1 MRLALLLIAA
11 SWVLTGLYVLA
22 DPQGFYAAVPGLAMM
37 GPFNLHLIRDVGLA
51 FVASGAATLWGAWRH
66 MPAVALAGIAWP
78 LLHAGFHLQI
88 WAHRGFPFD
97 HIFAFD
103 LAGVIA
109 PPLLAALLLWR
120 LARRRGVP
128 A

>member
-1 MRLALLLIAA
+1 MRIALLLIAV
-11 SWVLTGLYVLA
+11 SWLLTGLYVLA
-22 DPQGFYAAVPGLAMM
+22 DPQGFYASVPGLAMM
-37 GPFNLHLIRDVGLA
+37 GPFNLHFIRDVGLA
-51 FVASGAATLWGAWRH
+51 FVASGAATLWGAWRGV
-66 MPAVALAGIAWP
+66 PAVAMAGIAWP

-88 WAHRGFPFD
+88 WSHRGFPFD

-103 LAGVIA
+103 LVGVIA

-120 LARRRGVP
+120 IARRPGVP